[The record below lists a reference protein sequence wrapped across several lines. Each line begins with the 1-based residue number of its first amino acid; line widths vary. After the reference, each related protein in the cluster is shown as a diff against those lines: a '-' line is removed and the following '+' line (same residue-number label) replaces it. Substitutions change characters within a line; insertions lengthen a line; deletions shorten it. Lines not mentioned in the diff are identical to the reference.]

1 MKPLTRREV
10 LAYGGRISMGIAM
23 APSAC
28 FLFNNCS
35 GRSDESMDMELFDD
49 KGPKAHLDKIKIT
62 VVYDNWSYAP
72 GMFTD
77 WGFACLVQGLQQN
90 LLFDSGRIAS
100 TFMSNLYKL
109 GIDHQRIDT
118 ALISHE
124 HHDHIGGLPKLAQ
137 TRPGMKVYLHAS
149 FSSGYKKL
157 LRGRKAEVVEM
168 GPPGIIC
175 SHAASTGEMH
185 SRIKNE
191 HSLVVRTD
199 KGAIVITGCAHP
211 GILDIVQRARSLA
224 GQDILLVMGGFH
236 LLHDSASSIRKIID
250 GFQQAGVRYVAPS
263 HCSGEEARNLFA
275 EAYGHRYIRSGAGRV
290 IDAEVIDQHSQ
301 AA

>member
-1 MKPLTRREV
+1 MKPFTRREV
-10 LAYGGRISMGIAM
+10 LVYGGRISMGIAM
-23 APSAC
+23 VPSAC
-28 FLFNNCS
+28 LLLSNCS
-35 GRSDESMDMELFDD
+35 GSSNESMDMELFDETD
-49 KGPKAHLDKIKIT
+49 PEASLASLKIT

-77 WGFACLVQGLQQN
+77 WGFACVLQGLQQT

-100 TFMSNLYKL
+100 TFMSNLNKL

-124 HHDHIGGLPKLAQ
+124 HHDHIGGLPKLLQ
-137 TRPGMKVYLHAS
+137 THPGMKVHLHAS

-157 LRGRKAEVVEM
+157 LRSRKAQVVEM
-168 GPPGIIC
+168 GSPGIIC
-175 SHAASTGEMH
+175 THAASTGEMH

-191 HSLVVRTD
+191 HALVVRTD

-211 GILDIVQRARSLA
+211 GILNIVHRARSLA

-236 LLHDSASSIRKIID
+236 LLHDSAKSIRRIVD

-263 HCSGEEARNLFA
+263 HCSGEEALQLFA
-275 EAYGHRYIRSGAGRV
+275 EAYGKRYIRSGAGRV
-290 IDAEVIDQHSQ
+290 IDAEILDRHSR

>member
-10 LAYGGRISMGIAM
+10 LELGGRISMGIAM
-23 APSAC
+23 VPSAC
-28 FLFNNCS
+28 LLFNNCTGS
-35 GRSDESMDMELFDD
+35 SNESMDMELFDD
-49 KGPKAHLDKIKIT
+49 KGPQVSLESLRIT

-72 GMFTD
+72 GVFTD
-77 WGFACLVQGLQQN
+77 WGFACLLQGLQQT

-100 TFMSNLYKL
+100 TFVSNLNKL
-109 GIDHQRIDT
+109 GIDHQRIDA
-118 ALISHE
+118 ALISHD
-124 HHDHIGGLPKLAQ
+124 HHDHIGGLPKLLQ

-168 GPPGIIC
+168 GPPGKIC
-175 SHAASTGEMH
+175 THAASTGEMH
-185 SRIKNE
+185 SRVKNE

-211 GILDIVQRARSLA
+211 GILDIVQRARNLA
-224 GQDILLVMGGFH
+224 KQDILLVMGGFH
-236 LLHDSASSIRKIID
+236 LLHDSARSIRKIVD

-263 HCSGEEARNLFA
+263 HCSGEEAIKLFA
-275 EAYGHRYIRSGAGRV
+275 ESYGKRYIRSGAGRV
-290 IDAEVIDQHSQ
+290 INAEVLDQHSR

>member
-28 FLFNNCS
+28 LLFNNCS
-35 GRSDESMDMELFDD
+35 GSSNESMDMELFDD
-49 KGPKAHLDKIKIT
+49 KGPRADLDRLKIT
-62 VVYDNWSYAP
+62 VVYDNCSYAP

-77 WGFACLVQGLQQN
+77 WGFACLVQGLQQT

-100 TFMSNLYKL
+100 TFMSNLNKL
-109 GIDHQRIDT
+109 RIDHQRIHT
-118 ALISHE
+118 AFISHE

-137 TRPGMKVYLHAS
+137 TSLGMKVYLHAS

-157 LRGRKAEVVEM
+157 LRSSKAQVVEM
-168 GPPGIIC
+168 GSPGIIC
-175 SHAASTGEMH
+175 THAASTGEMH

-191 HSLVVRTD
+191 HSLVVPTD

-211 GILDIVQRARSLA
+211 GILDIVQRARRLA

-236 LLHDSASSIRKIID
+236 LLYDSAKSIRKIID

-263 HCSGEEARNLFA
+263 HCSGEVARNLFA

-290 IDAEVIDQHSQ
+290 ISADVFDQHSQ